1 MTAFTVIVT
10 GATKGLGREMLLAFS
25 ASGHRVIGLYAH
37 DDGAAEALRSELQ
50 SLGSQSRVMKTDV
63 TADASE
69 AWSLPEIQ
77 TAGHLVLINNAWAP
91 FAPRPFHLLEWHE
104 FETGWNCGV
113 KGSWQA
119 VRAVLRPMVRTRT
132 GTIVNILTAAV
143 HGMPPKGFSAY
154 ATAKHGLRGLTLAL
168 AAEYRHLGIRI
179 FSVSPGFMSTA
190 LTATWDERMVESIRQ
205 GSPGTDP
212 AKAAQR
218 VQQLVTDMSTPGN
231 GEDYEV

>member
-25 ASGHRVIGLYAH
+25 AGGHQLIGLYAH
-37 DDGAAEALRSELQ
+37 DDKAADALRAQLQ
-50 SLGSQSRVMKTDV
+50 SMGSQSRILKVDI
-63 TADASE
+63 TADATE
-69 AWSLPEIQ
+69 AGNLPEIQ

-104 FETGWNCGV
+104 FETGWNGV

-119 VRAVLRPMVRTRT
+119 VRVVLRPMVRTKT
-132 GTIVNILTAAV
+132 GTIVNILTTAV
-143 HGMPPKGFSAY
+143 QGLPPKGFSAY

-168 AAEYRHLGIRI
+168 AAEYGHLGIRV

-190 LTATWDERMVESIRQ
+190 LTAAWHERMVESIRH
-205 GSPGTDP
+205 GSQETIP
-212 AKAAQR
+212 AQAAQR
-218 VQQLVTDMSTPGN
+218 VLQLVTDLSTPGN